1 MPNADPK
8 APYGM
13 REDGTP
19 KGTGWFGLLPSKD
32 PKYPQGTV
40 SSELSSTGNLQGPDG
55 KPVLYPLI
63 VPTLTHEEL
72 QHLLS
77 GKKPTDDIYNKA
89 EEFAA
94 QRLKQG
100 LSPFANLDEKVP
112 LPKTPEQLMDEGY
125 KGK

>member
-1 MPNADPK
+1 MPDADPK

-13 REDGTP
+13 REDGTA
-19 KGTGWFGLLPSKD
+19 KGNGWFGILPSKD
-32 PKYPQGTV
+32 PKYPPGAV
-40 SSELSSTGNLQGPDG
+40 STELSATGNIKGPDG

-94 QRLKQG
+94 QRIKQG
-100 LSPFANLDEKVP
+100 LSPFANPTEQMP